1 MGNGSKKID
10 YKIYKKIDYN
20 IINNIINNIIST
32 CYQLLKNA
40 LNL

>member
-10 YKIYKKIDYN
+10 YKKIDYN

-32 CYQLLKNA
+32 CYQLLKKA

>member
-1 MGNGSKKID
+1 MGNGSKKND
-10 YKIYKKIDYN
+10 YKKIDF
-20 IINNIINNIIST
+20 NIINNIIST